1 MKRDD
6 DDLHRSPE
14 DARFVAKLAS
24 LYRPPTRTDA
34 DRARFDARLE
44 ERLARGA
51 ARRPW
56 LLPGAA
62 AAAAAAAALVLAL
75 VPNGETRPP
84 AGRTAADAR
93 PALVEPGAS
102 TEETLLLIAN
112 GPLAD
117 RDEALPEDYRM
128 IASLLE

>member
-1 MKRDD
+1 MSRDH
-6 DDLHRSPE
+6 DDLHLSRE
-14 DARFVAKLAS
+14 DARFVEKLEA
-24 LYRPPTRTDA
+24 LYRPPAPTAA

-51 ARRPW
+51 ARRAW

-75 VPNGETRPP
+75 LPNAEP
-84 AGRTAADAR
+84 AERVVAEAS
-93 PALVEPGAS
+93 PAVFEPYPS
-102 TEETLLLIAN
+102 TEETLLLMAN